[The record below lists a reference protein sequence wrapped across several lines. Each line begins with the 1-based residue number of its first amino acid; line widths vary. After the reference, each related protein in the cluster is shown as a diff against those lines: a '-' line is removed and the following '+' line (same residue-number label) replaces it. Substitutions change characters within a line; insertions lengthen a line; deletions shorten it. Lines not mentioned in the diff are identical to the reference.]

1 MQPVSGVLSTQK
13 ARTPGWD
20 SQHLYTG
27 EALLTSL
34 DTASAEAS
42 CASSSE
48 LSPCSMRFAT
58 MRRRLCCAELRGE
71 KMWLAQILAR
81 YPVLLQFRHT
91 TSADTLQSFTEC
103 TVLPQRLYFPWK
115 NASASSLR
123 YLGKHCLGVG
133 FWLGFCFAP
142 LGCFFLPHKLY
153 RCFVLCIFLICPTLG
168 LLF

>member
-27 EALLTSL
+27 DALLTRL

-58 MRRRLCCAELRGE
+58 IRRRLCCSAVRGV
-71 KMWLAQILAR
+71 LSCYSSDIPLLQILCNPSR
-81 YPVLLQFRHT
+81 SVLYCH
-91 TSADTLQSFTEC
+91 SACISLERTR
-103 TVLPQRLYFPWK
+103 LPAL
-115 NASASSLR
+115 S
-123 YLGKHCLGVG
+123 LGKHCLGVG

-142 LGCFFLPHKLY
+142 FGCFVLPRMLY
-153 RCFVLCIFLICPTLG
+153 RCFVLRIFSTCPTLG
-168 LLF
+168 LPF